1 MKGYYA
7 QVAAQLRGAGFWLFA
22 PGKGSHEKWTNG
34 RIKLIVS
41 RNCFSRHTANAI
53 MRDAGLD
60 HRF

>member
-1 MKGYYA
+1 LKGFYA
-7 QVAAQLRGAGFWLFA
+7 QVAERLRSAGFWLLA
-22 PGKGSHEKWTNG
+22 PGKGSQEKWTNG

-41 RNCFSRHTANAI
+41 RNGCSRHAANAI